1 MDILKEL
8 APYLVSI
15 IVACITSGIA
25 YFQAKKGFKTEIEK
39 LEKQHKNELETLVKK
54 HEINIEALKEK
65 HNMEKER
72 KEQEHQHEIELQ
84 KLKTQNNINEKN
96 QECMSS
102 AMSSVMGN
110 LFQDVITG
118 KIKPEDLQ
126 DLANKFPKKKA
137 N

>member
-1 MDILKEL
+1 
-8 APYLVSI
+8 
-15 IVACITSGIA
+15 
-25 YFQAKKGFKTEIEK
+25 
-39 LEKQHKNELETLVKK
+39 
-54 HEINIEALKEK
+54 
-65 HNMEKER
+65 MEKER